1 MTDDSAKGLVEA
13 IIDGD
18 LEARRSATAELARE
32 GAVDAFLEILSRGSN
47 DARWYAARGLVEV
60 GPAAIDPLA
69 RFIREETDLDARRYA
84 ASALAGHGEAALESL
99 LELLGDDD
107 AQIRGLA
114 SRALIRIGD
123 PAVLPLR
130 ELAESGEDIR
140 GRCAVLTLCM
150 MGDPAVE
157 EMLREE

>member
-1 MTDDSAKGLVEA
+1 MTDDQELVEA
-13 IIDGD
+13 ILDGD
-18 LEARRSATAELARE
+18 MEARRSATAELARE

-60 GPAAIDPLA
+60 GVPAVDPLV
-69 RFIREETDLDARRYA
+69 RFLREETETDARRYA
-84 ASALAGHGEAALESL
+84 ASALADLGEDALDSL

-107 AQIRGLA
+107 ARVRGFA

-157 EMLREE
+157 EMLREET